1 MTAEGDSAMND
12 VPIENPKQKKF
23 RSPPY
28 PMYDLGKAVE
38 RAKALYAKA
47 QQHPVGV
54 NVLADAWGMK
64 SSDGRVW
71 RAAAALIQYGLLLDS
86 GTGQTRKF
94 QISDSAKRI
103 IVDSDP
109 ASQRRKEALNA
120 AALSPMIHKEL
131 WQKYQST
138 TNLADSV
145 ILNYLM
151 LDRGEAGESPYSESS
166 AIEVLN
172 TYRATLAY
180 AGLMDS
186 DKADL
191 TTDVKIDVDAE
202 GGSDLNSVKV
212 KVGDFVKWTSGGAD
226 QFKARK
232 VEWISE
238 DGTHLRVIGSAT
250 GIPMKEVEKVE
261 GISLVVPATA
271 TPITKTLDQLAQV
284 NTAPKGPSGGDVKEV
299 KLKGVTTS
307 VVGQRLQISADVS
320 ADEIDALKDV
330 LTKYQEI
337 LKLMN

>member
-1 MTAEGDSAMND
+1 MSD
-12 VPIENPKQKKF
+12 VPTESQKKKKF

-38 RAKALYAKA
+38 RAKALYVKA

-109 ASQRRKEALNA
+109 ASQRRKEALHV

-138 TNLADSV
+138 KNLADSV
-145 ILNYLM
+145 MLNYLM

-180 AGLMDS
+180 AGLVDS
-186 DKADL
+186 DKVDL
-191 TTDVKIDVDAE
+191 PADVKTNVGAE
-202 GGSDLNSVKV
+202 GGSHSNPVKV
-212 KVGDFVKWTSGGAD
+212 KVGDFVKWTSGGVD
-226 QFKARK
+226 QFAARK

-238 DGTHLRVIGSAT
+238 DGSYLRVIGNNT
-250 GIPMKEVEKVE
+250 GIPMNEIEKVE
-261 GISLVVPATA
+261 NVQTPPAPTAAPVHQPVPSSAKEAGEEATA
-271 TPITKTLDQLAQV
+271 
-284 NTAPKGPSGGDVKEV
+284 KGAKGGAKIEN
-299 KLKGVTTS
+299 VTTS
-307 VVGQRLQISADVS
+307 VVGGRLQISADVS
-320 ADEIDALKDV
+320 ADEIDALKDM